1 MPANSSLFKLQQK
14 CWHENTTLTLL
25 ATRPGVIS
33 LQEISLLGRLNNLG
47 ILDQGFTAMQ
57 LHNGNFGSSSP
68 ASTLLGKK
76 KPKTLY
82 CIFKSALLRSNL
94 HAVKSAI
101 GKCMIK

>member
-14 CWHENTTLTLL
+14 CLHENTTLTLL
-25 ATRPGVIS
+25 ATRPGMIS

-68 ASTLLGKK
+68 ASTLLEEKK
-76 KPKTLY
+76 TTLY

-94 HAVKSAI
+94 HAVKSATD
-101 GKCMIK
+101 KCMIK